1 MHADPADRRRGWAQ
15 RLDHRGGPCGGAR
28 RADPG
33 ADSCGRQRNAR
44 YLAAAGEP
52 RLGAAA
58 PRGAPRAVVRRRRAG
73 GQRRKFHDRGS
84 PVIKQTVRAASEAD
98 GLVTEMRQL
107 AQAVVP
113 GQTVDDPAYMERT
126 ISTRIATFLMVLLV
140 TIIFATSAL
149 PDVGPTLAKV
159 IQAHL

>member
-1 MHADPADRRRGWAQ
+1 M
-15 RLDHRGGPCGGAR
+15 
-28 RADPG
+28 
-33 ADSCGRQRNAR
+33 
-44 YLAAAGEP
+44 
-52 RLGAAA
+52 
-58 PRGAPRAVVRRRRAG
+58 
-73 GQRRKFHDRGS
+73 
-84 PVIKQTVRAASEAD
+84 IKQTVRAASEAD
-98 GLVTEMRQL
+98 GLVNEMRQL
-107 AQAVVP
+107 ARTVVP

>member
-1 MHADPADRRRGWAQ
+1 
-15 RLDHRGGPCGGAR
+15 
-28 RADPG
+28 
-33 ADSCGRQRNAR
+33 
-44 YLAAAGEP
+44 
-52 RLGAAA
+52 
-58 PRGAPRAVVRRRRAG
+58 
-73 GQRRKFHDRGS
+73 
-84 PVIKQTVRAASEAD
+84 VIKQTVRAASETD
-98 GLVTEMRQL
+98 GMVNDMRQL

-113 GQTVDDPAYMERT
+113 GQTVDDPAYMERA